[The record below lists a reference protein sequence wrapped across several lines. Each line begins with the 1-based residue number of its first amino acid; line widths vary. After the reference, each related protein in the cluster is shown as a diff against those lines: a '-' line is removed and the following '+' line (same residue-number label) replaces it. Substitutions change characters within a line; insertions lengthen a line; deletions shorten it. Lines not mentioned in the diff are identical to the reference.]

1 MPSRYSQGK
10 QDIYTNSITASLE
23 WPKLVDSGVDYG
35 DLMPPAQA
43 SEWASRL
50 IGKTVTPSNITYLVK
65 YGLIP
70 DVGNNGSVLVSAA
83 DLERYYRKIDGRIE
97 NAYKSRLGDDLN
109 WSLSFEQYKEA
120 ETTKHIHRLH
130 PYKGKFIP
138 QLVEYFLDAHTDEFK
153 TEACFA
159 PGDIILDPF
168 CGSGTTLVQANELG
182 MYAIGVDISLFNAMI
197 SNLKLA
203 PIPLVD
209 LAKATADV
217 TNVIASNEAGT
228 KARVFEDE
236 LLAELK
242 TFNSEFFPSPAFRRS
257 VNRGEVD
264 EDEYGTRKAND
275 FSERFYQ
282 LLERHQVSN
291 HINAK
296 SDRFVDNWYLAP
308 VRSEIKSAC
317 KFIDD
322 VADSSLRDFLR
333 LILSRTVRSSRATT
347 HSDLATLIKPV
358 VETYY
363 CGKHSKVCK
372 PLFSMLGWWR
382 RYAED
387 TVKRK
392 AQFER
397 LRTITLQTCLTGD
410 SRSIDI
416 FGELSTVA
424 PGLAALAKDRKVR
437 GIFSSPPY
445 VGMID
450 YHEQHAYSYEL
461 FNLPRN
467 DQSEIGPMSAGRG
480 KQARKDYVDGIA
492 QSLSNCLQY
501 MTDDCD
507 VFLVAND
514 KFGLYP
520 HIAEHSGL
528 EIYKEYKRP
537 VLNRAEGD
545 KGAYAET
552 IFHMRRSIL
561 V

>member
-1 MPSRYSQGK
+1 MPTSNSRNEQNPHESSVSRPFEQM
-10 QDIYTNSITASLE
+10 
-23 WPKLVDSGVDYG
+23 KLAYHWLDYG
-35 DLMPPAQA
+35 ELMSAGQA
-43 SEWASRL
+43 SAWASRL
-50 IGKTVTPSNITYLVK
+50 TGKTVTPSNITYLVN
-65 YGLIP
+65 YGLIQAVEK
-70 DVGNNGSVLVSAA
+70 DGSLMVSAI
-83 DLERYYRKIDGRIE
+83 DLEQYYLKIAGRIE
-97 NAYKSRLGDDLN
+97 NAYKSKLGDDLN
-109 WSLSFEQYKEA
+109 WALSFEQFKEA

-153 TEACFA
+153 NEACFA
-159 PGDIILDPF
+159 SGDIILDPF

-182 MYAIGVDISLFNAMI
+182 MYAIGVDISLFNSMI

-203 PIPLVD
+203 PIPLID
-209 LAKATADV
+209 LAKATTDAS
-217 TNVIASNEAGT
+217 NAIASNEVGQR
-228 KARVFEDE
+228 ARAFEEE

-242 TFNSEFFPSPAFRRS
+242 VFNSEFFPSPHFRRR
-257 VNRGEVD
+257 VQTGEIN
-264 EDEYGTRKAND
+264 EEEYGVEQAKSFAK
-275 FSERFYQ
+275 RFHG
-282 LLERHQVSN
+282 LLEKHRVRNQVETESN
-291 HINAK
+291 
-296 SDRFVDNWYLAP
+296 RFVDNWYLTS
-308 VRSEIKSAC
+308 VRSEIESAC
-317 KFIDD
+317 QFIAEVSD
-322 VADSSLRDFLR
+322 ASLRDVLR

-347 HSDLATLIKPV
+347 HSDLATLVRPV
-358 VETYY
+358 TETYY
-363 CGKHSKVCK
+363 CGKHSKICK

-382 RYAED
+382 RYSED

-392 AQFER
+392 GQFER
-397 LRTITLQTCLTGD
+397 LRTDTVQTCLTGD
-410 SRSIDI
+410 SRNIDI
-416 FGELSTVA
+416 FSELSAVN
-424 PGLAALAKDRKVR
+424 PGFAALARQRKIR

-450 YHEQHAYSYEL
+450 YHEQHAYAYEL

-480 KQARKDYVDGIA
+480 RQARKGYVDGIA

-528 EIYKEYKRP
+528 EICKEYKRP

-552 IFHMRRSIL
+552 IFHMRRR
-561 V
+561 